1 MKKFVGLL
9 VIASFFLTG
18 SASAMAATYNTV
30 EKPKEAIENASVWN
44 RDVGDGIDTFKYENG
59 KWVPVESTSKRRAA
73 AKEEYLK
80 KVVAP
85 NKEARK
91 QAEELK
97 QGYIEQ
103 AKQDADVFAQL
114 SDDESMLA
122 AYTDEQG
129 THEVKIPKVQMP
141 EEIEEPGTFFVS
153 EAVPEMLEV
162 LPIKKTKDTTTPT
175 AMTLKFDQE
184 KEFTE
189 AENNKVLKKADLLNR
204 VTYSGNPSE
213 LTLTIT
219 SKMVY
224 AAIDET
230 VYYHDLAALL
240 TKTTVDKISVLT
252 EEQASSLKLTAAQND
267 SAEIEQIN
275 LSMSGSYEV
284 KVQNPTGDTATL
296 TYTVTGNNGALR
308 VDRPDPT
315 PVPQPMKIEVKDH
328 TYPVEVGKYL
338 DEAALLNLAAYT
350 GDKSKL
356 KISIATEYVY
366 VTPNAEVYHID
377 LHELLSKA
385 NLDTITVMT
394 EQEAV
399 NQGLRR
405 STENNDKGGIDT
417 IDRSLPG
424 KYHVTYTDGQVS
436 ATSVIT
442 IGEVKPKQEQ
452 ITTPVNTPR
461 QTTTAKTYPTTQAKN
476 LPKTGSTTSNL
487 LMVLG
492 VGIVAAAAFLYW
504 KKTAKKA

>member
-129 THEVKIPKVQMP
+129 THEVKIPKVQLP

-153 EAVPEMLEV
+153 ETVPEMLEV

-175 AMTLKFDQE
+175 AITLKFDQE

-267 SAEIEQIN
+267 
-275 LSMSGSYEV
+275 
-284 KVQNPTGDTATL
+284 
-296 TYTVTGNNGALR
+296 
-308 VDRPDPT
+308 
-315 PVPQPMKIEVKDH
+315 
-328 TYPVEVGKYL
+328 
-338 DEAALLNLAAYT
+338 
-350 GDKSKL
+350 
-356 KISIATEYVY
+356 
-366 VTPNAEVYHID
+366 
-377 LHELLSKA
+377 
-385 NLDTITVMT
+385 
-394 EQEAV
+394 
-399 NQGLRR
+399 
-405 STENNDKGGIDT
+405 
-417 IDRSLPG
+417 
-424 KYHVTYTDGQVS
+424 
-436 ATSVIT
+436 
-442 IGEVKPKQEQ
+442 
-452 ITTPVNTPR
+452 
-461 QTTTAKTYPTTQAKN
+461 
-476 LPKTGSTTSNL
+476 
-487 LMVLG
+487 
-492 VGIVAAAAFLYW
+492 
-504 KKTAKKA
+504 